1 MMLRSF
7 VALEVPAG
15 IQIALANSTD
25 SLRQA
30 LPRPLVRWVESKN
43 VHLTILFLGDVS
55 PSRLEQLADALREN
69 ASTHEPFDLSVRG
82 LGAFP
87 DARKARV
94 IWIGLDAP
102 PGFSTLVR
110 GVQSTAA
117 KLGFALEERPLSPH
131 LTIGRVGQHATA
143 TDLQHVRT
151 ALEATSIGL
160 VGTFRVEALQVFKS
174 ELKPGGPVYTKLYS
188 LPLGKPLDNNR

>member
-15 IQIALANSTD
+15 IQVALADSTA

-30 LPRPLVRWVESKN
+30 LPRPLVRWVAPDN
-43 VHLTILFLGDVS
+43 IHLTIIFLGDV
-55 PSRLEQLADALREN
+55 PPARLEQLADALRDEAN
-69 ASTHEPFDLSVRG
+69 MHEPFELSVRG

-87 DARKARV
+87 HARKARI
-94 IWIGLDAP
+94 IWIGLEAP
-102 PGFSTLVR
+102 PGFAALVR

-143 TDLQHVRT
+143 TDLQHVC
-151 ALEATSIGL
+151 AVLEATSIGII
-160 VGTFRVEALQVFKS
+160 GTIRVEALQVFKS
-174 ELKPGGPVYTKLYS
+174 ELRPGGPVYTKLYS
-188 LPLGKPLDNNR
+188 LPLGKPVDNNR

>member
-143 TDLQHVRT
+143 TELQHVRT

>member
-1 MMLRSF
+1 MLRSF

-174 ELKPGGPVYTKLYS
+174 ELKPGGPVYTKLNS

>member
-30 LPRPLVRWVESKN
+30 LPRPLVRWVEPKN
-43 VHLTILFLGDVS
+43 VHLTILFLGDV
-55 PSRLEQLADALREN
+55 PPARLEQLADALREEAN
-69 ASTHEPFDLSVRG
+69 TLEPFDLTVRG

-87 DARKARV
+87 HARKARI
-94 IWIGLDAP
+94 IWIGLEAP
-102 PGFSTLVR
+102 PGLAALVR
-110 GVQSTAA
+110 GVQSAAA
-117 KLGFALEERPLSPH
+117 KLGFALEDRPLSPH
-131 LTIGRVGQHATA
+131 LTIGRVGQHTTA
-143 TDLQHVRT
+143 DDLQRVRA
-151 ALEATSIGL
+151 ALEATTIGL

-188 LPLGKPLDNNR
+188 LSLGKPLDNNH